1 MGTVILRAADLAP
14 RNRVRDEQQQLRPRI
29 ISIED
34 ATRYANV
41 SRAKFYEYFMRR
53 VKTVK
58 IGRRRGIELASLD
71 AVLDEL
77 AAQG

>member
-1 MGTVILRAADLAP
+1 MSAIILPPKGRA
-14 RNRVRDEQQQLRPRI
+14 RDEQQLLRPRI
-29 ISIED
+29 ISVED
-34 ATRYANV
+34 AARYANV